1 MKTAVIFGGSGFIGM
16 FFAKHL
22 LDNFSYK
29 KVYILDID
37 AANDKEFA
45 FRRKQFLECKEKIEF
60 IKCDVR
66 NEISWIPNEEI
77 SLIANFAAIHRE
89 PGHENFEYYETNIL
103 GAENVCNWADKILC
117 NSIIFT
123 SSIAPYG
130 IEDRQKNEHSMPVPA
145 TAYGGSKLVAE
156 KIHLAWR
163 EKQGE
168 KRSLIITRPG
178 VVFGPGE
185 GGNVTRLIKAIKK
198 RYFVYIGNQ
207 DVRKAGV
214 YVKELCN
221 AMTWALEES
230 SSRDKKFI
238 LFNMSMDPGP
248 SIKEY
253 VFSISKV
260 LDIKSFI
267 PRVPFGFLL
276 FISYFIDLFAKP
288 LKIKHP
294 FSPVRVNKLVKSN
307 DIKPLFL
314 LENDYRFLYNL
325 EDALSDWKN
334 DCPEEW

>member
-1 MKTAVIFGGSGFIGM
+1 
-16 FFAKHL
+16 
-22 LDNFSYK
+22 
-29 KVYILDID
+29 
-37 AANDKEFA
+37 
-45 FRRKQFLECKEKIEF
+45 
-60 IKCDVR
+60 
-66 NEISWIPNEEI
+66 
-77 SLIANFAAIHRE
+77 
-89 PGHENFEYYETNIL
+89 
-103 GAENVCNWADKILC
+103 
-117 NSIIFT
+117 
-123 SSIAPYG
+123 
-130 IEDRQKNEHSMPVPA
+130 MPVPA

-156 KIHLAWR
+156 KIHLAWL

-168 KRSLIITRPG
+168 KRNLIITRPG

-267 PRVPFGFLL
+267 PRAPFRLLL

-314 LENDYRFLYNL
+314 IEFG
-325 EDALSDWKN
+325 
-334 DCPEEW
+334 